1 MNTFVVALRVKC
13 LIVSA
18 VLSAASGISQATGEP
33 ITFERLQAIK
43 TTSSRIALA
52 NLDFS
57 IDRHQRLFEVNPSDD
72 EVLSAWM
79 DALMTRVTFLGSYS
93 DFALIDE
100 LTEQGLST
108 QPDNPFRMLER
119 ARFFNRIHAFDKA
132 IELLRQVSLQLE
144 TNEWPSQT
152 LTKLNGDLR
161 LQMQAIDLARG
172 GGNSAAFGETGN
184 RSYEKALL
192 NGAFLAAKGRRVQ
205 ATRAYY
211 SALDHWDQISPFAP
225 AWIAFLVGEVW
236 VGQDDDQARK
246 HYELALQFLPQFVKA
261 RVRLAELLH
270 AMGQTAQALDLLE
283 SVLTSEDPEPTWRY
297 VEFSQ
302 SIGMESV
309 VPIERVGARWKAL
322 LDRFPL
328 AFADHAA
335 EFYLGASP
343 SSASA
348 IRWAFV
354 NYENRPT
361 DDALALLLEAEA
373 VGGVRL
379 CSDDGRPSTHARLV
393 DARLQLMKQ
402 GLLCN
407 P

>member
-1 MNTFVVALRVKC
+1 M
-13 LIVSA
+13 
-18 VLSAASGISQATGEP
+18 
-33 ITFERLQAIK
+33 
-43 TTSSRIALA
+43 
-52 NLDFS
+52 
-57 IDRHQRLFEVNPSDD
+57 
-72 EVLSAWM
+72 
-79 DALMTRVTFLGSYS
+79 
-93 DFALIDE
+93 
-100 LTEQGLST
+100 
-108 QPDNPFRMLER
+108 
-119 ARFFNRIHAFDKA
+119 
-132 IELLRQVSLQLE
+132 
-144 TNEWPSQT
+144 
-152 LTKLNGDLR
+152 
-161 LQMQAIDLARG
+161 
-172 GGNSAAFGETGN
+172 
-184 RSYEKALL
+184 
-192 NGAFLAAKGRRVQ
+192 
-205 ATRAYY
+205 
-211 SALDHWDQISPFAP
+211 
-225 AWIAFLVGEVW
+225 
-236 VGQDDDQARK
+236 
-246 HYELALQFLPQFVKA
+246 
-261 RVRLAELLH
+261 
-270 AMGQTAQALDLLE
+270 
-283 SVLTSEDPEPTWRY
+283 LTSEDPEPTWRY